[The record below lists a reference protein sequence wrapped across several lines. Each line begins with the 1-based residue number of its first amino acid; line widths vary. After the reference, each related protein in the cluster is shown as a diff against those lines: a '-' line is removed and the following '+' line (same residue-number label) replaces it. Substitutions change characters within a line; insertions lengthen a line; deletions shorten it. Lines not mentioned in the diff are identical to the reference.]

1 MRTNTMKNQNSL
13 KSERYSS
20 RHTRGFITMLTNEGQ
35 DTTDKF
41 VNQFYTSKNY
51 QERLE
56 AIKYIISITGKYSFP
71 EQIIAEALKD
81 CCSQVKVY
89 ILKHC
94 DFSETIDPQ
103 IKECLTNIAKN
114 DEKLQL
120 RTLALEI
127 LSELN
132 DPEHYDLFF
141 SSSLLKGS
149 KESSAGLIG
158 LFKLDKEKAYQ
169 MAKFRAN
176 SSSGDLDIAI
186 AEIFQNRG
194 DINDLAFIKQ
204 RLKARNKFNKIEL
217 IRIYLNF
224 LGRIEIDSII
234 RANILCISEDILSTS
249 NRELI
254 QLLIMEL
261 HLFISNYQE
270 YLDKNKE
277 LTKYLNKT
285 IDILLEKNYLNKGQ
299 NDPFGPI

>member
-1 MRTNTMKNQNSL
+1 MKNQNSL
-13 KSERYSS
+13 NSERYSS
-20 RHTRGFITMLTNEGQ
+20 RHNRGFLRMLTNEGQ
-35 DTTDKF
+35 ATTDQF

-56 AIKYIISITGKYSFP
+56 AIKYIISISGKYSFP
-71 EQIIAEALKD
+71 EKIFADALKD
-81 CCSQVKVY
+81 FCSQVKVY
-89 ILKHC
+89 VLKHC

-103 IKECLTNIAKN
+103 IKECLTNIAQN

-120 RTLALEI
+120 RTLALEK
-127 LSELN
+127 LSELS

-169 MAKFRAN
+169 MAKFRAD

-186 AEIFQNRG
+186 AEIFQNHG

-217 IRIYLNF
+217 IRIYLKF
-224 LGRIEIDSII
+224 LGKIEIDSII
-234 RANILCISEDILSTS
+234 RANILYISEDILSTS
-249 NRELI
+249 NKELV
-254 QLLIMEL
+254 QFLIMEL
-261 HLFISNYQE
+261 HLFISTYQE
-270 YLDKNKE
+270 YLGKNTE
-277 LTKYLNKT
+277 LTRYLNKT
-285 IDILLEKNYLNKGQ
+285 IDLLLEKNYVNKGQ

>member
-1 MRTNTMKNQNSL
+1 
-13 KSERYSS
+13 
-20 RHTRGFITMLTNEGQ
+20 MLTNEGQ

-71 EQIIAEALKD
+71 EQIIADALKD

-234 RANILCISEDILSTS
+234 RANIFYINEDILSTS
-249 NRELI
+249 NRDLI

-270 YLDKNKE
+270 YLNKNKE
-277 LTKYLNKT
+277 LTKYLNTT
-285 IDILLEKNYLNKGQ
+285 IDTLLEKNYANKGQ

>member
-71 EQIIAEALKD
+71 EQIIADALKD

-270 YLDKNKE
+270 YLDK
-277 LTKYLNKT
+277 Y
-285 IDILLEKNYLNKGQ
+285 
-299 NDPFGPI
+299 